1 MTRPL
6 HAHSAVELEQLL
18 SRGEVRSV
26 EIVEAL
32 HARADEVEPK
42 VGAFAHQLRKQALAE
57 AKAADEAR
65 ARGESKG
72 ALHGLPITIKENVD
86 VEGIPSTIGMR
97 ARADRLAGEDAVVV
111 RLLREAGAIVL
122 GKTNVPQTLAVIET
136 DNAPWGRTNNPWN
149 LERSAGGSSG
159 GEAAII
165 AAGASALGLGGDFGG
180 SLRVPAA
187 YCGLCT
193 LRPTARRLPGDRPPV
208 RTAEGAEALVA
219 QPGPLARQVSDVVL
233 GLRVMVDHVAAQ
245 PNGLNPPLPWRA
257 PEAVELPQLRVAV
270 LPQVSDWTPAPA
282 IRRALREAAEALR
295 AQGAVVEEW
304 TAAPDTTEGVLLF
317 FQIVAASGFA
327 SLRQLLADE
336 APTPLIRPTY
346 RLMGMPNAVLP
357 LLGQMLE
364 RRGERRLSRMLRSA
378 VKRTAA
384 GYLDLLG
391 DRLAY
396 EGRFRAALQAGG
408 YAAILLPAL
417 PLPAVR
423 HGDTQN
429 LADFWGA
436 TLLFNVLGWP
446 AGVVPV
452 TRVRPGEESDRPSRS
467 EKTEQAARQVEQGSA
482 GLPVGVQVAAAPWR
496 EDRVLA
502 VMAALERH
510 FQTQPDFPSRPP
522 L

>member
-1 MTRPL
+1 MSNLLYLSATRLAQAIRAGELSARETVDAHIDRIEEINPRLNAVILPRFTEARREADAADAARRRGADLGPL
-6 HAHSAVELEQLL
+6 HGVPL
-18 SRGEVRSV
+18 
-26 EIVEAL
+26 
-32 HARADEVEPK
+32 
-42 VGAFAHQLRKQALAE
+42 
-57 AKAADEAR
+57 
-65 ARGESKG
+65 
-72 ALHGLPITIKENVD
+72 TIKDQFD
-86 VEGIPSTIGMR
+86 VQGQPTTFGM
-97 ARADRLAGEDAVVV
+97 AR
-111 RLLREAGAIVL
+111 LRGAAAARDGQMVAALRQAGAIIL

>member
-1 MTRPL
+1 MSDLVHLSAAQLAQAIQAGELSARETVDAHIDRIEAINPRLNALILPRFAEARREADAADATRRQGADLGPL
-6 HAHSAVELEQLL
+6 HGVPLTVKDQFD
-18 SRGEVRSV
+18 V
-26 EIVEAL
+26 
-32 HARADEVEPK
+32 
-42 VGAFAHQLRKQALAE
+42 Q
-57 AKAADEAR
+57 
-65 ARGESKG
+65 
-72 ALHGLPITIKENVD
+72 GLPTTL
-86 VEGIPSTIGMR
+86 GL
-97 ARADRLAGEDAVVV
+97 AR
-111 RLLREAGAIVL
+111 LRGSAAARDGQMVAALRQAGAIVL
-122 GKTNVPQTLAVIET
+122 GKTNVPQTLAMIET
-136 DNAPWGRTNNPWN
+136 DNAVWGRTNNPWN

-159 GEAAII
+159 GEAALI
-165 AAGASALGLGGDFGG
+165 AAGGSPLGLGGDFGG

-193 LRPTARRLPGDRPPV
+193 LRPTARRLPGDPFPI

-219 QPGPLARQVSDVVL
+219 QPGPLARQVSDVAL

-245 PNGLNPPLPWRA
+245 PSGLNPPLAWRA

-336 APTPLIRPTY
+336 APTPLIQPNH
-346 RLMGMPNAVLP
+346 RLTGMPNAVLP
-357 LLGQMLE
+357 LLSRLLE
-364 RRGERRLSRMLRSA
+364 RRGGRRLSRMLRSTA
-378 VKRTAA
+378 KQTAA

-396 EGRFRAALQAGG
+396 ESRFRAALQAGG
-408 YAAILLPAL
+408 YAALLLPAL

-429 LADFWGA
+429 LADFWGS

-452 TRVRPGEESDRPSRS
+452 TRVRPGEESDRPLSA

-482 GLPVGVQVAAAPWR
+482 GLPIGVQVAAAPWR

-502 VMAALERH
+502 VMGALERH
-510 FQTQPDFPSRPP
+510 FQTQPDFPTHPP